1 MKFGSDWRLVLTKA
15 WSVRF
20 IGIAVLLTVLD
31 IGAVILEAFG
41 LLADRLAVSLVLR
54 SLSAVFGVAAF
65 VARLVVQQGI
75 D

>member
-1 MKFGSDWRLVLTKA
+1 MKIGGNWKRVLTRA

-20 IGIAVLLTVLD
+20 IGVAVLLTLLD
-31 IGAVILEAFG
+31 IGAVVLEAFG

-54 SLSAVFGVAAF
+54 SLSAIFGVAAF
-65 VARLVVQQGI
+65 VARIVVQQGI